1 MWPCVIEVR
10 HIRIEH
16 ALELLLIQ
24 YQQMVKAFLPHTSQE
39 SLTDSIGSR
48 RMIGGFEN
56 LDTTCPRHPSKA
68 RPELAIVIT
77 YQILWRLPIRGG
89 FSQLLGHPG
98 IGRRAS
104 HADLDHLP

>member
-16 ALELLLIQ
+16 ALELLLMQ
-24 YQQMVKAFLPHTSQE
+24 DQQMVKAFLPHTSQE

-68 RPELAIVIT
+68 RPELALVISDQVFW
-77 YQILWRLPIRGG
+77 YLPIRGG
-89 FSQLLGHPG
+89 FSQLLRYPG
-98 IGRRAS
+98 ISRGS
-104 HADLDHLP
+104 CDSDMDHFP

>member
-16 ALELLLIQ
+16 ALELLLLQ
-24 YQQMVKAFLPHTSQE
+24 DQQMVKAFLPHTSQE

-68 RPELAIVIT
+68 RPELAIVISDQVFW
-77 YQILWRLPIRGG
+77 YLPIRGG
-89 FSQLLGHPG
+89 FSQLLRYPG
-98 IGRRAS
+98 ISRGS
-104 HADLDHLP
+104 CDSDMDHFP